1 MSDPVLPRQMLGDA
15 SVGAGL
21 KAVDTGR
28 DLNGKPVFTP
38 VRPQQQQQ
46 GGSASDPKLQQ
57 G

>member
-1 MSDPVLPRQMLGDA
+1 MSDPVVPRQMLGDA
-15 SVGAGL
+15 SVGNGL

-46 GGSASDPKLQQ
+46 SGSATDPKLQQ